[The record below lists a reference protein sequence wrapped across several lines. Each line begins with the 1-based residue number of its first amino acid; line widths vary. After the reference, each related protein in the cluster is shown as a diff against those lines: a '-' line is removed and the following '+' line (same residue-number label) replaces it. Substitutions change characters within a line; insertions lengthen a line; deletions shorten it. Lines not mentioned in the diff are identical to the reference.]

1 MRRFVWCLAAIF
13 LLILICG
20 CLQPSPQP
28 APVATYVPDTT
39 VVPTRDPAVPR
50 QVDFSVT
57 EAGPYLNIT
66 ITGGA
71 DAADMV
77 AMNIR
82 ITNQNSQYV
91 QRTITSPVIG
101 SPYIFTY
108 RGVAD
113 ASVVNI
119 VGTFSDG
126 FQQTVLMYYV

>member
-1 MRRFVWCLAAIF
+1 MRLLAGCLAAIF

-20 CLQPSPQP
+20 CLQPSPE
-28 APVATYVPDTT
+28 PVTVVTPVPDATT
-39 VVPTRDPAVPR
+39 VPTRDPAVPR
-50 QVDFSVT
+50 QVDFGVT

-82 ITNQNSQYV
+82 INNQNGQNV

-101 SPYIFTY
+101 SPYTFTY

-113 ASVVNI
+113 ANVVNI

>member
-1 MRRFVWCLAAIF
+1 MRLLAGCLAAIF

-20 CLQPSPQP
+20 CLQPSPQSVT
-28 APVATYVPDTT
+28 VATPVPDATP
-39 VVPTRDPAVPR
+39 VPTRDPAVPR
-50 QVDFSVT
+50 QVDFAVT

-82 ITNQNSQYV
+82 ITNQNSQNV